1 MLYLLLLCL
10 WLLLQLLQVLLRL
23 PLLLLQPLRLLL
35 PLLEL
40 LLLRRSCRQLRF
52 RERVLL
58 PLKLLLHC
66 LPLLLLLV
74 KAQRQRH
81 WSRAAIRAACS
92 SNSDCR
98 RADDE
103 LSHLHM
109 RIGSAKR
116 WKSSVSIAQALE
128 HGTVPAAQSDIG

>member
-1 MLYLLLLCL
+1 MLLLRL
-10 WLLLQLLQVLLRL
+10 WLLLLQVLLRL

-58 PLKLLLHC
+58 PLELLLHG
-66 LPLLLLLV
+66 LPLLLLLLV

-81 WSRAAIRAACS
+81 WSCAAIRAAGG
-92 SNSDCR
+92 SNSDCG

-109 RIGSAKR
+109 RVRRVYRS
-116 WKSSVSIAQALE
+116 
-128 HGTVPAAQSDIG
+128 

>member
-10 WLLLQLLQVLLRL
+10 WLLLLQVLLRL

-40 LLLRRSCRQLRF
+40 LLLRCSCRQLRF
-52 RERVLL
+52 CERPLL
-58 PLKLLLHC
+58 PLELLLHR
-66 LPLLLLLV
+66 LPLLLLLLLV

-81 WSRAAIRAACS
+81 WSCTAVRAAGG
-92 SNSDCR
+92 SNSDCG

-109 RIGSAKR
+109 RMRRVCRS
-116 WKSSVSIAQALE
+116 
-128 HGTVPAAQSDIG
+128 